1 MNNNLQVIIANQESS
16 FKKTS
21 PDMDWEK
28 EKLYA
33 LSAISKSDYLQKT
46 DPKSI
51 ASSVLQVAMSGLSL
65 NPTLAHGYLI
75 PRAGKCVFQPGYQGL
90 IYLLVG
96 SGLVK
101 DINARVVYEND
112 EFVLEFGDNAKFIHK
127 PATKNKGA
135 IVGAYAE
142 AILADGVKSYEY
154 IDIEE
159 ITALARRGDANKN
172 KAVLTGAWATD
183 LGEMCRK
190 TVIRRIYK
198 YLPKTNVTN
207 KVMFERLQNAVS
219 TIDKEYKTE
228 SAPIADVFTEF
239 TDETGSA
246 EPTETH
252 NAVPIPTVEVK
263 PQPQPQPIVV
273 EVKPISSGQAS
284 GQAAPQPKTS
294 NIKPPITN

>member
-1 MNNNLQVIIANQESS
+1 MNNQALTLITNQESS
-16 FKKTS
+16 FKKTA
-21 PDMDWEK
+21 PDMNWEK

-33 LSAISKSDYLQKT
+33 LSSISKSDYLQKA

-51 ASSVLQVAMSGLSL
+51 ASAVLQVAMSGLSL

-127 PATKNKGA
+127 PATNNKGA

-159 ITALARRGDANKN
+159 ISSLARRGDANKG
-172 KAVLTGAWATD
+172 KTILTGAWATD

-207 KVMFERLQNAVS
+207 PKMFERLQNAVS
-219 TIDKEYKTE
+219 TIDAEHKSEAT
-228 SAPIADVFTEF
+228 PIAEVFDEFTE
-239 TDETGSA
+239 ETGSS
-246 EPTETH
+246 EQPTVTH
-252 NAVPIPTVEVK
+252 NAVPIPTEEVK
-263 PQPQPQPIVV
+263 VKASGQPNGQATAQP
-273 EVKPISSGQAS
+273 SGQA
-284 GQAAPQPKTS
+284 QPQTS
-294 NIKPPITN
+294 NIKAPTTNK